1 MIETNENNCELLLL
15 LKSVLILKKF
25 NSKNRVTNFSY
36 NVNLRKESQR
46 VFGLSVFL
54 LITKS
59 KNL

>member
-1 MIETNENNCELLLL
+1 MIETNENNYELLFL